1 MTSTEPSNCE
11 RCSEL
16 EDRLLRMSQTAF
28 DNLQKLSDAH
38 ESMRHQWQ
46 EVLNQNNQ
54 LEQEIH
60 RLQMQLQEADKT
72 ISDLELQ
79 ITAWQ
84 DKQGITISRL
94 EQIQDTLKQI
104 P

>member
-1 MTSTEPSNCE
+1 MPPTGPINCE

-38 ESMRHQWQ
+38 ESMQQQWQ
-46 EVLNQNNQ
+46 EVLSQNIE

-60 RLQMQLQEADKT
+60 RLQKQLKEADQT
-72 ISDLELQ
+72 ISHLEEQ
-79 ITAWQ
+79 VTCWQ
-84 DKQGITISRL
+84 EKQEITISRL
-94 EQIQDTLKQI
+94 VQLQDTLKQI